1 MMKKLV
7 FGSILAFG
15 LVANAQAK
23 DEKQVETLS
32 QVQQVVEIPNISK
45 DKIYSNS
52 KQWVAINFKSAND
65 VIQMD
70 DKESGV
76 LIGKGNFN
84 YPCKG
89 WSCLGY
95 DGDLVTFTV
104 KIEVKDNKSR
114 ITFSDINHH
123 VPKKYVSGTYTP
135 EYDIPIVYKGGRT
148 NLLAPVKEKF
158 DDLIKDYQNTVIQT
172 AKANDEW

>member
-76 LIGKGNFN
+76 LIGKGNFK
-84 YPCKG
+84 YPCK
-89 WSCLGY
+89 SCWLESK
-95 DGDLVTFTV
+95 DLIKFTI

-114 ITFSDINHH
+114 ITFSDIQRHIPADINLGLPSYD
-123 VPKKYVSGTYTP
+123 VPV
-135 EYDIPIVYKGGRT
+135 IYKGGRI
-148 NLLAPVKEKF
+148 NGLQPVKEKF